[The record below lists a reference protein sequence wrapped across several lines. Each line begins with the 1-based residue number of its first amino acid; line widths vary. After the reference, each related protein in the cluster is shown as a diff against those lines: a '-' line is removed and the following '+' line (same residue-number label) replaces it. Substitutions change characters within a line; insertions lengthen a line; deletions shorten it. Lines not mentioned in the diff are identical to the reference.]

1 MLTIVHSLQ
10 ENEDLFFIDEF
21 GPRAVKRYGGRL
33 YLKKNQTADVPKN
46 QSPKGSVTL
55 SAALSAMTNQLCWV
69 FGEAKDTWAMIDLI
83 EVLFNRFYQKTK
95 IYITWDAASWHASI
109 ELVNWLDALNAET
122 LRLGNGPYVEFVPL
136 PISSQF
142 LNVIES
148 VFSAMARAVIHHS
161 DYGSAKEMKTAISK
175 HFFDRNEF
183 FEENPRRAGKKI
195 WEIDFFYDFKN
206 LRSGDYREWK
216 GLNNFSWSTP
226 HSFWKKPPRHFTVHH
241 YSSSIV
247 RTIPS
252 PTDSYAI
259 YSD

>member
-1 MLTIVHSLQ
+1 
-10 ENEDLFFIDEF
+10 
-21 GPRAVKRYGGRL
+21 
-33 YLKKNQTADVPKN
+33 
-46 QSPKGSVTL
+46 
-55 SAALSAMTNQLCWV
+55 MTNQLCWV

-206 LRSGDYREWK
+206 LRSGDYREW
-216 GLNNFSWSTP
+216 
-226 HSFWKKPPRHFTVHH
+226 
-241 YSSSIV
+241 
-247 RTIPS
+247 
-252 PTDSYAI
+252 
-259 YSD
+259 